1 MQQENEIITNGM
13 GKKYFD
19 QLRKKTLWEE
29 YTYDAGKI
37 ASEQKIILKMK
48 TLDTTIKV
56 KIPSKDNVRYQH
68 IRSFEDYDLSNN
80 LVLEMIIRNEEFQD
94 FVYETQVIDYE
105 FEDNDL
111 ELKKSY
117 YKKLQSKVIDKFGF
131 DIKNVESLIALHP
144 YINERI
150 TDHMENVANEN
161 LILNPPFISDIINGL
176 QLVIKFYLEK
186 NKLYIL
192 IPGDYEAIDKSS
204 LKDIDKE
211 KEKLFVNIV
220 NPTNK
225 KPDYI
230 LLSVYQENKDKFVL
244 IDDLFYKLTPSQTH
258 LMRGIDDEIIEKY
271 LHLVCIPV
279 TTFGK
284 EKLVSLAQEPFPIE
298 FLDKEFRDS
307 LTGDDFIECN
317 LKDSKHQEI
326 LPRLKLPSSKS
337 IEITINQD
345 LPLEEQFEK
354 IRNLH
359 LNDKKT
365 KSFLEVFDKEIE
377 KVDGKAEIK
386 DPKKISK
393 RKDLRNR
400 DYANAF
406 LVYDLYKILEDEFNE
421 KISEL
426 EEEAKAAKQKIEKNV
441 HYGKEAKNHEYDK
454 IDEKLKYNKHLFNT
468 GALETEIQ
476 EIAGLEISK
485 LRGLSGSFII
495 PCQSG
500 KIIFTQGMTHENRNR
515 CRAICS

>member
-1 MQQENEIITNGM
+1 MQQEKKIFTKGI

-19 QLRKKTLWEE
+19 IPRKKTLWEE

-37 ASEQKIILKMK
+37 ASGQGIFKMK
-48 TLDTTIKV
+48 TLDTPIKV
-56 KIPSKDNVRYQH
+56 QIPSKDNVRYEH
-68 IRSFEDYDLSNN
+68 IRSFEDHDLSNN

-105 FEDNDL
+105 FEDKPL

-131 DIKNVESLIALHP
+131 DINNVESLIALHP

-150 TDHMENVANEN
+150 TDHLENVANES

-176 QLVIKFYLEK
+176 QLVIEFYLEK

-192 IPGDYEAIDKSS
+192 IPGDYEPIDNKSLENIDK
-204 LKDIDKE
+204 D
-211 KEKLFVNIV
+211 KEKLFVKIV
-220 NPTNK
+220 NPINK
-225 KPDYI
+225 NFDYI
-230 LLSVYQENKDKFVL
+230 PLSVYQENKNKFVR
-244 IDDLFYKLTPSQTH
+244 IDDFFYRLTPSQTH
-258 LMRGIDDEIIEKY
+258 LMSGIDDEIIEKY

-317 LKDSKHQEI
+317 LKDSKQHEI

-345 LPLEEQFEK
+345 LPLEEQWEK

-359 LNDKKT
+359 LNANKT

-377 KVDGKAEIK
+377 KADGKAEIK
-386 DPKKISK
+386 DPKKIAK

-406 LVYDLYKILEDEFNE
+406 WIYDLYKIIEIEFKKKE
-421 KISEL
+421 AEL
-426 EEEAKAAKQKIEKNV
+426 ENEANSNKKKIEENPQ
-441 HYGKEAKNHEYDK
+441 YSSKEIKQHEYDK
-454 IDEKLKYNKHLFNT
+454 IDEKLTNNKYLFSKEI
-468 GALETEIQ
+468 LEQ
-476 EIAGLEISK
+476 EIKTITGLEISK
-485 LRGLSGSFII
+485 LRGLRSLIYRYIDKSKF
-495 PCQSG
+495 
-500 KIIFTQGMTHENRNR
+500 RNV
-515 CRAICS
+515 ILGQ